1 MGAQGWDHVTLGL
14 SPSTKPSVCLEG
26 TLICVWGVCSRAP
39 ETRRELRV
47 TGVAQQPSQPQ

>member
-1 MGAQGWDHVTLGL
+1 MGAQGRDHVTLGL